1 MPMCD
6 YISFFI
12 IFRSKFLF
20 NYKVLGIVDIAKFYA
35 GRPRIISKRIQVVVI
50 ILLYDTSTWKHMH
63 FIVNFS

>member
-35 GRPRIISKRIQVVVI
+35 GRPFPA
-50 ILLYDTSTWKHMH
+50 LYQNG
-63 FIVNFS
+63 FR